1 MNFGMAARRRSR
13 PVKIDKS
20 PKIKWV
26 CETGVLEQRYIPEWV
41 NIPAREYCEQSEYP
55 SSI

>member
-41 NIPAREYCEQSEYP
+41 NIPAREYCE
-55 SSI
+55 